1 MMFTTAADPNAH
13 ILVVDDFDVVRREV
27 KLLLK
32 KIGFLNVDTAED
44 GTEAF
49 AKLHETK
56 DYALVISDL
65 TMNQMGGLDLLR
77 SIRADRR
84 LQALRFIMVTGHN
97 EPAHVIA
104 AKKAGVNGY
113 VVKPFNA
120 DTLRQRVEAAL
131 GPIPAPPSMPQA
143 VGIR

>member
-1 MMFTTAADPNAH
+1 MMTMAADPNAH

-32 KIGFLNVDTAED
+32 KIGFINVDTAED

-49 AKLHETK
+49 GKLRRTK

-77 SIRADRR
+77 SIRADRA

-97 EPAHVIA
+97 EPLLVIA
-104 AKKAGVNGY
+104 AKKAGVDGY

-120 DTLRQRVEAAL
+120 ETLRQRVEAVL
-131 GPIPAPPSMPQA
+131 GPIPAPPSSPQP
-143 VGIR
+143 VGIH